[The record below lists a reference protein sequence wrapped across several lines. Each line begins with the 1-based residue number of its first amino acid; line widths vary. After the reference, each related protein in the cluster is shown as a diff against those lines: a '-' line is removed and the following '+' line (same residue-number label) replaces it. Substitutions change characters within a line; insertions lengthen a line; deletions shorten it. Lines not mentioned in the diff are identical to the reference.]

1 MVIHRFP
8 KIHLSIILVNYF
20 CKHLNAFIYYNNIM
34 HQTPIDLRSDT
45 VTKPTRAML
54 DAMISAKVGD
64 DVFGDDPTVIA
75 LEKKAATIFGKDAAL
90 YCPSGTMTNQI
101 AVNVHT
107 QPGDE
112 VICEESSHVYR
123 YEGGG
128 IARNSG
134 ASVRLL
140 HGNRGRF
147 TAEMVVSQ
155 INPDDAH
162 FPVTRLVV
170 AENTSNRGGGS
181 CYKLNELK
189 AISRLCRTHDLR
201 FHLDGARLF
210 NALIKTKTTALEI
223 GPLFDSISICLSK
236 GLGAPVGSLLI
247 GEEEFIQKARRVR
260 KVFGGGMRQAG
271 YMAAAG
277 LYALEN
283 HIERLDEDHQRAQHL
298 ENILKGCSFVKEVI
312 PVETNIIVVRLLTE
326 LNEQA
331 FLSKME
337 AAGIR
342 AVGFGPHTIRLV
354 THLDFKDAM
363 LEEARNILAGL

>member
-1 MVIHRFP
+1 M
-8 KIHLSIILVNYF
+8 
-20 CKHLNAFIYYNNIM
+20 YN
-34 HQTPIDLRSDT
+34 TPIDLRSDT
-45 VTKPTRAML
+45 VTKPTSAML
-54 DAMISAKVGD
+54 DAMMSAKVGD

-75 LEKKAATIFGKDAAL
+75 LEKKAATMFGKDAAL

-107 QPGDE
+107 HPGDE
-112 VICEESSHVYR
+112 IICDESSHVYR

-140 HGNRGRF
+140 HGDRGRF
-147 TAEMVVSQ
+147 TAEQVSGQ
-155 INPDDAH
+155 INPDDPH
-162 FPVTRLVV
+162 FPVSRLVV

-181 CYKLNELK
+181 CYHLKELI
-189 AISRLCRTHDLR
+189 AISRVCRTHNLR

-210 NALIKTKTTALEI
+210 NALIQTNTTAAEI

-236 GLGAPVGSLLI
+236 GLGAPVGSILI
-247 GEEEFIQKARRVR
+247 GEADFIQQARRVR

-271 YMAAAG
+271 YIAAAG

-283 HIERLDEDHQRAQHL
+283 HIERLEEDHRRAREL
-298 ENILKGCSFVKEVI
+298 EKTLVKCSFVKEVL

-326 LNEQA
+326 LNEQD
-331 FLSKME
+331 FLSKLE

-354 THLDFKDAM
+354 THLDFDDELLEKAM
-363 LEEARNILAGL
+363 KILLRV